1 MWLCVYMDKLKITG
15 LKAQKNKNRVNVY
28 INDEF
33 AFGLER
39 DVAGW
44 LEVGQYITIEKI
56 DQLKKKDVQEIAY
69 RKAINFISY
78 RQRTEFEVTRKLRSL
93 DYNDNIIDL
102 VIKRL
107 RNAGL
112 IDDERFALLWVENRS
127 NTKPRGY
134 RRLSFELKNKG
145 ISEDI
150 IENTLGTAEEEKELA
165 KRAALKKFR
174 HLPEKEPEAFK
185 KKLFSHLAYRG
196 FTYDTIN
203 TVVRELWDEAQNTEE
218 GSF

>member
-1 MWLCVYMDKLKITG
+1 MDDLKITA
-15 LKAQKNKNRVNVY
+15 LKAQKNRNRVNVY

-56 DQLKKKDVQEIAY
+56 DQLKKKDVQETAY

-78 RQRTEFEVTRKLRSL
+78 RQRTEFEVIKKLKSL
-93 DYNDNIIDL
+93 DYNEKVIDQ
-102 VIKRL
+102 VITRL
-107 RNAGL
+107 RSAGL
-112 IDDERFALLWVENRS
+112 INDDHFALLWVENRS

-150 IENTLGTAEEEKELA
+150 IENALGTAEEEKELA
-165 KRAALKKFR
+165 KRAAFKKFR
-174 HLPEKEPEAFK
+174 YLSELEPEEFK

-203 TVVRELWDEAQNTEE
+203 TVVRELWDETQNTEN
-218 GSF
+218 GKF